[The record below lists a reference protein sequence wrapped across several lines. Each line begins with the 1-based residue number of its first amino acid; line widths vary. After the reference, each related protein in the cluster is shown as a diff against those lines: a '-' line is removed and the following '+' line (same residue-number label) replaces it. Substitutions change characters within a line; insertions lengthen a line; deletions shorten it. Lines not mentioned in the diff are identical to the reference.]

1 MHTEVQNCINKKDI
15 KGLRYIFIDC
25 LDVDPTFEKYKEDNI
40 VCKNQMGFFEPYK
53 ELSMLTLDTTKWN
66 MQYWER
72 LKLDLE
78 KNFSAKRFEHMINV
92 AKVVYAEKIRRL
104 QRERSV
110 MQSKTESNTPMLK
123 KQEQEIASSTAHS
136 DVKKLSGKEQQEK
149 MLEERRRQI
158 EENNKQIAK
167 KEQEQKKRLEEQKK
181 KYSATNTETNRS
193 VKTSVTSK
201 EKPKKDLGIV
211 LIMLAVA
218 IIVFIMVI
226 R

>member
-25 LDVDPTFEKYKEDNI
+25 LDVDPTFEKYKEDYI

-92 AKVVYAEKIRRL
+92 AKVVYAEK
-104 QRERSV
+104 
-110 MQSKTESNTPMLK
+110 
-123 KQEQEIASSTAHS
+123 
-136 DVKKLSGKEQQEK
+136 
-149 MLEERRRQI
+149 
-158 EENNKQIAK
+158 
-167 KEQEQKKRLEEQKK
+167 
-181 KYSATNTETNRS
+181 
-193 VKTSVTSK
+193 
-201 EKPKKDLGIV
+201 
-211 LIMLAVA
+211 
-218 IIVFIMVI
+218 
-226 R
+226 